1 MKQVSFKKA
10 IKAWQGI
17 QPVSDRDR
25 ERLSRRFTIDY
36 NYNSNHIEGNT
47 LTYGQTEI
55 LLLFGKIVG
64 EATVRDVQ
72 EMTASNVGLKMMSEE
87 ANLPNMP
94 LTQNFIRTLH
104 KTLLREDY
112 TVYRNLPGGM
122 QTSYTIHAGQYKTR
136 PNSVITRYG
145 DRFEYASPEETPAL
159 MTDLINWYN
168 SEEELGRLS
177 PVELAALFHYRYIR
191 IHPFED
197 GNGRIARLL
206 VNYILSR
213 HGLPMIVVRSRK
225 KQEYLEALHQADLN
239 VGLVPSQGA
248 HAALEDIEPF
258 VQYFHKLVANEIYN
272 DYLFVTR
279 KEENVWWYDGEMIEF
294 RTPNYA
300 KLLRLMRTQPVLT
313 LEDMTEELSISMTAV
328 RKLVNQLI
336 EKNYVEKNEKD
347 SSWRV
352 IITPSI

>member
-25 ERLSRRFTIDY
+25 EKLSRRFTIDY

-145 DRFEYASPEETPAL
+145 DRFEYASPEETQAL

-225 KQEYLEALHQADLN
+225 KQEYLEALHQADLI
-239 VGLVPSQGA
+239 VGVIPSQGA
-248 HAALEDIEPF
+248 HASLENIEPF

-313 LEDMTEELSISMTAV
+313 LEDMTEELGISMTAV

-352 IITPSI
+352 IITPSR